1 MGYIGNQTSNSYTS
15 LDKQTITGN
24 GGVNYTLSSAVA
36 SQNELEVFVNNVRQ
50 EPGVAYTA
58 TGTTLTMTG
67 NVESTDDFYV
77 IYQGKAVGTT
87 APPTGTVATPS
98 TVGSFLGDAGTALGN
113 IIRVHEKELNT
124 SVTVAANTNGLA
136 AGPLTLATGVTIT
149 VSTGATLV
157 VA

>member
-1 MGYIGNQTSNSYTS
+1 MGYIGNQASSNFSS
-15 LDKQTITGN
+15 LAKQTITGN
-24 GGVNYTLSSAVA
+24 GGVSYTLTTAVA
-36 SQNELEVFVNNVRQ
+36 NANELEVFVNNVRQ

-58 TGTTLTMTG
+58 TGTALSMTG
-67 NVESTDDFYV
+67 NVLSTNDFYV
-77 IYQGKAVGTT
+77 VYQGKAVQTT
-87 APPTGTVATPS
+87 TPPTGSTASPT

-113 IIRVHEKELNT
+113 IIRVHENELNT

-149 VSTGATLV
+149 VSSGATLV